1 MASQTPLVTEKQ
13 IQAEDGLHTY
23 LVTKFSLLDAT
34 GVPYAVCGI
43 CTDISKRKRA
53 EEAVQQLNQELEH
66 RVRERT
72 AELEHLNEQLQN
84 EIAQHQQTLNTLRLS
99 EERFRQLAENI
110 REVFWMVSIDRTQI
124 IYISPA

>member
-1 MASQTPLVTEKQ
+1 M
-13 IQAEDGLHTY
+13 
-23 LVTKFSLLDAT
+23 
-34 GVPYAVCGI
+34 
-43 CTDISKRKRA
+43 
-53 EEAVQQLNQELEH
+53 QQLNQELEN

>member
-1 MASQTPLVTEKQ
+1 MTFNDL
-13 IQAEDGLHTY
+13 QARIHQM
-23 LVTKFSLLDAT
+23 
-34 GVPYAVCGI
+34 
-43 CTDISKRKRA
+43 
-53 EEAVQQLNQELEH
+53 QQLNQELEN

-110 REVFWMVSIDRTQI
+110 REVFWMVLIALR
-124 IYISPA
+124 